1 MRDGAPHAGDVTKK
15 HPACYTAAVGAPSD
29 SVSDETPETTMDDL
43 VRRVARVAAPAT
55 LLPGQLLDDT
65 YELIDRLGG
74 GGMGV
79 VFRAR
84 DRRLGRDVAVKVLRP
99 CDGDEAAH
107 LRRMFAREARATAQL
122 LHPNIVTLHHVGEH
136 AGHPYLVLEL
146 LTGETLAA
154 RLTRRQRLPVAE
166 SLAIIDAVLDALT
179 FAHKR
184 GVLHR
189 DLKPNNVFLTVDDR
203 VKVLDFGVAL
213 TLDADAG
220 PVTRSAGTPG
230 YMAPEQ
236 RAGDAQ
242 DARTDVW
249 AAALLLVECLLG
261 RRLESQ
267 AASAALG
274 DGNIPPALRAA
285 LEPALVTD
293 PAKRTESA
301 GKLRS
306 ALARAGGSGNPA
318 VVDSA
323 SRRRRR
329 HLAIAGAAL
338 VIGGALG
345 STITHLVAPSW
356 SDAGQVARLSL
367 TPLPAPTIAEAAA
380 TYDSN
385 FGVMVMTIDADGR
398 AYATYQ
404 HDDGVLV
411 GHYNNGL
418 FMGVWCE
425 APTRRAPDDAGL
437 IEMRFARNA
446 NHIQI
451 ESRWTYGFDPKV
463 HWLSDWYGKSTAT
476 MPPPGITA
484 RIQQHALCP

>member
-1 MRDGAPHAGDVTKK
+1 
-15 HPACYTAAVGAPSD
+15 
-29 SVSDETPETTMDDL
+29 MDDL
-43 VRRVARVAAPAT
+43 VRRVARIAAPEA
-55 LLPGQLLDDT
+55 LLPGHVLDGM
-65 YELIDRLGG
+65 YELLDRLGG

-99 CDGDEAAH
+99 RDGDEAVH

-136 AGHPYLVLEL
+136 EGHPYLVLEL

-154 RLTRRQRLPVAE
+154 RLGRRKRLPVAE
-166 SLAIIDAVLDALT
+166 SLAIIDGVLCALA
-179 FAHKR
+179 FAHER

-189 DLKPNNVFLTVDDR
+189 DLKPNNVFLTVDER

-213 TLDADAG
+213 TFDGGAG
-220 PVTRSAGTPG
+220 PVTRAAGTPG

-261 RRLESQ
+261 RRLDSQ
-267 AASAALG
+267 AASAALE
-274 DGNIPPALRAA
+274 DEHVPPALRAVLSRA
-285 LEPALVTD
+285 LATD
-293 PAKRTESA
+293 PARRTGSA
-301 GKLRS
+301 AELRS
-306 ALARAGGSGNPA
+306 ALARASGDPA
-318 VVDSA
+318 AADA
-323 SRRRRR
+323 AGRRRRA
-329 HLAIAGAAL
+329 LAIGGAAL
-338 VIGGALG
+338 AIGGALG
-345 STITHLVAPSW
+345 GAIAYSLAPRSLGP
-356 SDAGQVARLSL
+356 DEIARLSL
-367 TPLPAPTIAEAAA
+367 APPPAPTTAEVAG

-398 AYATYQ
+398 AYAVYQ
-404 HDDGVLV
+404 HDDGILV

-425 APTRRAPDDAGL
+425 SPTRRGPDDAGL

-446 NHIQI
+446 NHVQI
-451 ESRWTYGFDPKV
+451 EGRWTYGFDPRG

-476 MPPPGITA
+476 MAPPGLTT
-484 RIQQHALCP
+484 RLPQHALCP